1 VAIIASFNN
10 SIMRK
15 PFEVTVLG
23 TSSATPTKFRHP
35 SSQFVRLEGN
45 YMLLDCG
52 EGTQRQLARYGLK
65 MQRISH
71 VFITHLHGDH
81 YFGLPGLITSMALFG
96 RVEPLIIVG
105 PPSLESMIGLLLVDS
120 DAHLPFELQFVVTQ
134 TERVETVIATESFE
148 VQSVPLQHRVPC
160 TGFLVRE
167 VGPQRKL
174 NLDACFRNSVPVE
187 RYDDIK
193 WGSDYVTAAGEVIGN
208 DSLTIPGY
216 KNRVYAYITDT
227 IYDESLIPILKDVD
241 RLYHEATFAHDRLA
255 RAQETFHSTAAQ
267 AAEIAKLSGA
277 KQLLLGHFSARYQDA
292 APLIEEARTVFPNA
306 EEAVEG
312 ETYTVGVYEEVSS
325 Y

>member
-1 VAIIASFNN
+1 
-10 SIMRK
+10 MRK

-23 TSSATPTKFRHP
+23 TSSATPTKYRHP

-96 RVEPLIIVG
+96 RVEPLVIVG
-105 PPSLESMIGLLLVDS
+105 PPLLEGMIRMLLVDS
-120 DAHLPFELQFVVTQ
+120 DAHLPFDLQFVETQ
-134 TERVETVIATESFE
+134 SNRIETVIETESFE
-148 VQSVPLQHRVPC
+148 VQSVPLQHRIPC

-174 NLDACFRNSVPVE
+174 NLDACFKYSIPVE

-193 WGSDYVTAAGEVIGN
+193 WGSDYVTASGDVVSNEL
-208 DSLTIPGY
+208 LTISGY

-255 RAQETFHSTAAQ
+255 RATETFHSTAIQ
-267 AAEIAKLSGA
+267 AAEIARQCGA

-292 APLIEEARTVFPNA
+292 SPLIEEARTVFPYA
-306 EEAVEG
+306 EEAIEG
-312 ETYTVGVYEEVSS
+312 QTYSVGLLEELPG
-325 Y
+325 

>member
-1 VAIIASFNN
+1 
-10 SIMRK
+10 MRK

-23 TSSATPTKFRHP
+23 TSSATPTKYRHP

-96 RVEPLIIVG
+96 RIEPLVIVG
-105 PPSLESMIGLLLVDS
+105 PPLLEGMIRMLLVDS
-120 DAHLPFELQFVVTQ
+120 DAHLPFDLQFVETQ
-134 TERVETVIATESFE
+134 SDRIETVIETESFE
-148 VQSVPLQHRVPC
+148 VQSVPLQHRIPC

-174 NLDACFRNSVPVE
+174 NLDACFKYSIPVE

-193 WGSDYVTAAGEVIGN
+193 WGSDYVTASGEVVSN
-208 DSLTIPGY
+208 ELLTLSGY

-241 RLYHEATFAHDRLA
+241 RLYHEATFAHDRIA
-255 RAQETFHSTAAQ
+255 RAKETFHSTAIQ
-267 AAEIAKLSGA
+267 AAEIAKQSGA

-292 APLIEEARTVFPNA
+292 APLIEEARTVFPYA
-306 EEAVEG
+306 EEAIEG
-312 ETYTVGVYEEVSS
+312 QTYSIGLYEEVLG
-325 Y
+325 

>member
-1 VAIIASFNN
+1 
-10 SIMRK
+10 
-15 PFEVTVLG
+15 
-23 TSSATPTKFRHP
+23 
-35 SSQFVRLEGN
+35 
-45 YMLLDCG
+45 MLLDCG

-96 RVEPLIIVG
+96 RIEPLVIVG
-105 PPSLESMIGLLLVDS
+105 PPLLEGMIRMLLVDS
-120 DAHLPFELQFVVTQ
+120 DAHLPFDLQFVETQ
-134 TERVETVIATESFE
+134 SDRIETVIETESFE
-148 VQSVPLQHRVPC
+148 VQSVPLQHRIPC

-174 NLDACFRNSVPVE
+174 NLDACFKYSIPVE

-193 WGSDYVTAAGEVIGN
+193 WGSDYVTASGEVVSN
-208 DSLTIPGY
+208 ELLTLSGY

-241 RLYHEATFAHDRLA
+241 RLYHEATFAHDRIA
-255 RAQETFHSTAAQ
+255 RAKETFHSTAIQ
-267 AAEIAKLSGA
+267 AAEIAKQSGA

-292 APLIEEARTVFPNA
+292 APLIEEARTVFPYA
-306 EEAVEG
+306 EEAIEG
-312 ETYTVGVYEEVSS
+312 QTYSIGLYEEVLG
-325 Y
+325 

>member
-1 VAIIASFNN
+1 
-10 SIMRK
+10 MRK

-45 YMLLDCG
+45 YILLDCG
-52 EGTQRQLARYGLK
+52 EGTQRQLARFGLK

-96 RVEPLIIVG
+96 RVEPLIIAG
-105 PPSLESMIGLLLVDS
+105 PPALEGIIRMLLVDS
-120 DAHLPFELQFVVTQ
+120 DAHLPFELKFVVTQ
-134 TERVETVIATESFE
+134 TERIETVIATDSFE
-148 VQSVPLQHRVPC
+148 VQSVPLQHRIPC

-174 NLDACFRNSVPVE
+174 NLNACFRYSVPVE

-193 WGSDYVTAAGEVIGN
+193 WGSDFVNSSGEVIGN
-208 DSLTIPGY
+208 EQLTTAGY

-227 IYDESLIPILKDVD
+227 IYDETLIPVLKDVD

-255 RAQETFHSTAAQ
+255 RAQETFHSTATQ
-267 AAEIAKLSGA
+267 AAEMAKYCGA

-292 APLIEEARTVFPNA
+292 LPLIDEARAIFPHA

-312 ETYTVGVYEEVSS
+312 ETYSIGMVEGYPAQQ
-325 Y
+325 